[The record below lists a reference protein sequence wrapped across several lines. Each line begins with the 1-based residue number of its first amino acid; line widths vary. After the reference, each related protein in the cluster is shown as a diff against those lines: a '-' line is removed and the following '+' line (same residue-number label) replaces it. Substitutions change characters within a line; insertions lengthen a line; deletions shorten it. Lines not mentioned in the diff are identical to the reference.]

1 MIISHLSPKLL
12 RLFQLRETK
21 NILILVLSDHRGLA
35 NTAGEQ
41 ISHKMVL
48 KQVHHKLNEDT
59 TAEVKYFMSAVVKKP
74 VSKAIV
80 ESWGSVIYVVL
91 RNMVVF
97 KELDSSH
104 AVDVTKKFLFTKPIG
119 PSAEVI

>member
-80 ESWGSVIYVVL
+80 ESWGSVIYPVL

>member
-1 MIISHLSPKLL
+1 MSPKLL

-80 ESWGSVIYVVL
+80 ESWGSVIYAVL

-104 AVDVTKKFLFTKPIG
+104 AVDDTKKFLFTKPIG